1 LSIIAV
7 SIGDNKVMAQE
18 EENKTLEKEQKST
31 EKPVNAQENKTEKK
45 IRQPVVIGK
54 QQADDI
60 EHFLPK
66 AQIKKLLAGPNDF
79 ITLTKTS
86 TTSNSKGVIIL
97 LPHWT
102 QPATSSRAINFLR
115 NTLPDHGWTTISIQP
130 PTKPINY
137 PSIAE
142 KEIDRKTKNEAS
154 LKTYQGKLNQVMIAV
169 METVQSYPGIF
180 IAVAEGSNSAMLVD
194 LYQGRAE
201 LEKIPQP
208 SAVILLSGY
217 MLTNEDNA
225 LFAKNLANTELPIL
239 DLFLRRDHHLAINNA
254 DLRKKSADKQMK
266 IFYRQRQLINS
277 TTGYYPQQQL
287 LTEINSWLK
296 SIGW

>member
-31 EKPVNAQENKTEKK
+31 EKPVNAQENKTEKN

-180 IAVAEGSNSAMLVD
+180 IVVAEGSNSAMLVD

>member
-7 SIGDNKVMAQE
+7 SIAGNIVMAQE
-18 EENKTLEKEQKST
+18 DKNEALEEEQKST
-31 EKPVNAQENKTEKK
+31 EKSANTQENETQKK
-45 IRQPVVIGK
+45 IPQPIALSE

-142 KEIDRKTKNEAS
+142 KEIDSKKNNEAS
-154 LKTYQGKLNQVMIAV
+154 LKAYQSKLNQVMISV
-169 METVQSYPGIF
+169 MKTVQSYPGIF
-180 IAVAEGSNSAMLVD
+180 ILVAEGSNAAMLID
-194 LYQGRAE
+194 LYQGKAE

-217 MLTNEDNA
+217 MLTTEDNA

-254 DLRKKSADKQMK
+254 DLRKKAADKQMK

-287 LTEINSWLK
+287 LTEINGWLK